1 VHLSDR
7 LWDSGRSPEHTA
19 NTISVSLL
27 AKLHVSSTHR
37 AAVVPR
43 LFQQVCGVRGLRT
56 DHLYKG
62 MGDWI
67 GSLPA
72 RLLEFTRAEHNPEF
86 PARDSISV
94 FPGKEYLFNPR

>member
-7 LWDSGRSPEHTA
+7 LWDPVRSPEHTA

-37 AAVVPR
+37 AAVVSR
-43 LFQQVCGVRGLRT
+43 LFRQVVGLEDYEPIT
-56 DHLYKG
+56 YKG

-72 RLLEFTRAEHNPEF
+72 LLLEFTRAEHNPEF

-94 FPGKEYLFNPR
+94 FPGKEYLLNPR